1 MQCEQGTGLL
11 SPYLDAALPP
21 AENVKVEAH
30 LATCPACRAQLATLR
45 ALKHAISHLPSSE
58 EPTGAVRARVD
69 ALRLGQRARRP
80 WRAVGL
86 SMAAAGV
93 LVALSTLMLRRVGD
107 PVARL
112 ADDLV
117 ADHLHSVPEVRPA
130 EIASSDP
137 AELTRFFS
145 GHVPFSAVVPKLPG
159 ATLLGG
165 RLCKIEE
172 RRVELLFYKR
182 EQRTLSLFIS
192 DRPGTSAGCRES
204 RGHHVCSRSQGNLTM
219 LLVGE
224 LPADEL
230 SRLLN
235 ESAL

>member
-1 MQCEQGTGLL
+1 MECEQGAGLL
-11 SPYLDAALPP
+11 SPYLDAALPA
-21 AENVKVEAH
+21 AEQATLEAH
-30 LATCPACRAQLATLR
+30 LVTCSVCQAQLGSLR
-45 ALKHAISHLPSSE
+45 ALKHAIAHLPSSE
-58 EPTGAVRARVD
+58 EPTGAARARVE
-69 ALRLGQRARRP
+69 ALRLGQRARPP

-86 SMAAAGV
+86 SMVAASV
-93 LVALSTLMLRRVGD
+93 LVVLSTLMLRRVDD
-107 PVARL
+107 PGARL

-117 ADHLHSVPEVRPA
+117 ADHLHSVPDVRPA
-130 EIASSDP
+130 EIASSNP
-137 AELTRFFS
+137 VELTRFFS

-192 DRPGTSAGCRES
+192 DHPGISAGCWAS
-204 RGHHVCSRSQGNLTM
+204 RGHHVCSRSQGELTM

-230 SRLLN
+230 GRLLN
-235 ESAL
+235 ESTF